1 MLTFGFPRRIF
12 LCRQP
17 TDMRKSFDSLAGLV
31 QMSLQADPLSGDAYI
46 FVGKH
51 RNRVKI
57 LVFDRSGYWVL
68 AKRLCS
74 GRFGDQGAFRSSET
88 SGAVELSPG
97 ELQLLIE
104 GIEIRTAT
112 YRRQYQ
118 HPVAS
123 SM

>member
-1 MLTFGFPRRIF
+1 MLTLGFAQRIF

-17 TDMRKSFDSLAGLV
+17 TDMRKSFNSLAGLV
-31 QMSLQADPLSGDAYI
+31 QMSLQADPLSGDAYVFI
-46 FVGKH
+46 GKH

-68 AKRLCS
+68 AKRLWS
-74 GRFGDQGAFRSSET
+74 GRFGDQGAFRSCET
-88 SGAVELSPG
+88 GGSVELSAG

-123 SM
+123 NM